1 MTPITLTDLL
11 QQHLVVPSVPRV
23 VALLLPEL
31 SAAQPD
37 LRRVD
42 QLIATDP
49 ALGLHLLQAANAPFF
64 KLSGHIHSVAE
75 ALAVL
80 RLSQVQAMV
89 SQAASQASLTHWP
102 GLQLG
107 AFWATS
113 LDTARVARSLAGV
126 LRLNQQAAYTCGLIH
141 AVGEL
146 LMRSIMPEAI
156 ALDATCAPLHLKR
169 VRTERRALGF
179 GYTQVSAGLASQ
191 WHFPTVM
198 VDALAYAHAPFVRH
212 AYEPLAGVLHLAIW
226 RATTRQARYAPNAL
240 AVSFPSL
247 VAEVLG
253 LDIDMVLQ
261 QDPVDW
267 SQQIQGQS
275 FSSLA
280 HTAS

>member
-1 MTPITLTDLL
+1 MKLADLL
-11 QQHLVVPSVPRV
+11 PQRLVLPSVPRV

-31 SAAQPD
+31 ASSQPN
-37 LRRVD
+37 LRRID

-64 KLSGHIHSVAE
+64 KLGAQIHSVAE

-80 RLSQVQAMV
+80 RLSQVQSMV
-89 SQAASQASLTHWP
+89 SQAASQTSVTQWP
-102 GLQLG
+102 GLSLG

-113 LDTARVARSLAGV
+113 LDAARVARSLAGV

-146 LMRSIMPEAI
+146 LMRSAMPEAV
-156 ALDATCAPLHLKR
+156 ALDTVCAPLHLKR
-169 VRTERRALGF
+169 LRTERRSLGF
-179 GYTQVSAGLASQ
+179 CYTQVSAGLASQ

-198 VDALAYAHAPFVRH
+198 VDTLAYAHAPFVRH
-212 AYEPLAGVLHLAIW
+212 TYEPLAGVLHLAIW

-240 AVSFPSL
+240 AVSFPAL

-261 QDPVDW
+261 QDSVDW
-267 SQQIQGQS
+267 SQQI
-275 FSSLA
+275 
-280 HTAS
+280 

>member
-1 MTPITLTDLL
+1 MKLADLL
-11 QQHLVVPSVPRV
+11 LQRLVVPSVPRV

-31 SAAQPD
+31 AASQPD
-37 LRRVD
+37 LRRID
-42 QLIATDP
+42 QLMATDP

-64 KLSGHIHSVAE
+64 KLGGQIHSVSE

-80 RLSQVQAMV
+80 RLSQVQGLV
-89 SQAASQASLTHWP
+89 SQAASQATVTHWP
-102 GLQLG
+102 GLPLG

-113 LDTARVARSLAGV
+113 LDAARVARSLAGV

-146 LMRSIMPEAI
+146 LMRAAMPGAV
-156 ALDATCAPLHLKR
+156 ALDAACAPLHPKR
-169 VRTERRALGF
+169 LRTERRTLGF
-179 GYTQVSAGLASQ
+179 CYTQVSAALASQ
-191 WHFPTVM
+191 WHFPAVM
-198 VDALAYAHAPFVRH
+198 VDTLAYAHAPFVRQT
-212 AYEPLAGVLHLAIW
+212 YEPLAGVLHLAIW
-226 RATTRQARYAPNAL
+226 RASTRQARYNANAL

-267 SQQIQGQS
+267 SQQLPGSS
-275 FSSLA
+275 FSNLA
-280 HTAS
+280 KASS